1 MSTKIKT
8 FKIQKENN
16 SRLAI
21 PFQKFLQPATIIS
34 RWQMERFPRET
45 RLRVAPYPIRMLKYL
60 PRKQLFI
67 GKYCLVKLSSIL
79 RESKPRPPPPPF
91 FFSLK
96 NSSQNPQSSFPS
108 YKKYFI
114 RHDKM
119 ITKQNY
125 GRVWRTDKKRIS
137 KRHKEKKY
145 MRRREYR
152 SDPCY
157 LWYLRCTR
165 ATRLSRPQW
174 KFDWR
179 VHET

>member
-1 MSTKIKT
+1 MLHIRLGCSNICP
-8 FKIQKENN
+8 ENN
-16 SRLAI
+16 CLSGNIA
-21 PFQKFLQPATIIS
+21 S
-34 RWQMERFPRET
+34 SNFP
-45 RLRVAPYPIRMLKYL
+45 PSYGNPN
-60 PRKQLFI
+60 
-67 GKYCLVKLSSIL
+67 LV
-79 RESKPRPPPPPF
+79 PPLPPF

-179 VHET
+179 DYET